1 MDHTTTVAIRIII
14 GIALAASMVVAGMSL
29 SSLQQQPGYAAKA
42 EKHEQNTIQ
51 NVSDNFEKRNAAS
64 QQHMDQEN
72 LCLRAGECSNSNV
85 GEQTLGNDNSV
96 TGFSDQSK
104 NEQAAVTPTSVVTPT
119 ATPTP
124 TPTPP
129 TALGCGT
136 DAVFDVTLQSPIA
149 SQGLPKGTVL
159 CLKGAGPNTGI
170 TAVLP
175 SGAKVV
181 ADIIVDGAAS
191 GGVCPSPLGPNAP
204 SPFVPAAVTSGTLP
218 APVSGTVICVG

>member
-1 MDHTTTVAIRIII
+1 MNHTTVSIRIV
-14 GIALAASMVVAGMSL
+14 IATGLALSMVVAGISL
-29 SSLQQQPGYAAKA
+29 ASLQQQPGYAASQA

-51 NVSDNFEKRNAAS
+51 NVRDNFEKTSSAS

-72 LCLRAGECSNSNV
+72 LCLRTSDCNNSNV
-85 GEQTLGNDNSV
+85 AEQTLGNDNSV
-96 TGFSDQSK
+96 TGFADQSK
-104 NEQAAVTPTSVVTPT
+104 NVQQRIVVTPTPVVTPT
-119 ATPTP
+119 A

-149 SQGLPKGTVL
+149 SEGLPTGTVL

-181 ADIIVDGAAS
+181 ADIIVDGAPS
-191 GGVCPSPLGPNAP
+191 GGVCPSPFGPAVP
-204 SPFVPAAVTSGTLP
+204 SPFVQAAVTSGTLP

>member
-1 MDHTTTVAIRIII
+1 MNHTTVAIRIII
-14 GIALAASMVVAGMSL
+14 GIALAASMVVAGISL
-29 SSLQQQPGYAAKA
+29 ASLEQQPGYAAKA

-51 NVSDNFEKRNAAS
+51 NVPDNFEKRNAAR

-85 GEQTLGNDNSV
+85 GEQTLGNDNSI

-104 NEQAAVTPTSVVTPT
+104 NEQAAVTPTPVVTPT
-119 ATPTP
+119 ATP

-204 SPFVPAAVTSGTLP
+204 SPFVPAEVSSGTLP

>member
-1 MDHTTTVAIRIII
+1 MDHTTTVAIRIFI
-14 GIALAASMVVAGMSL
+14 GIALAASMVVAGISL
-29 SSLQQQPGYAAKA
+29 ASLQQQLGYAAKA

-104 NEQAAVTPTSVVTPT
+104 NEQAAVTPTPVVKPI

-136 DAVFDVTLQSPIA
+136 DAADVTLQSPIA